1 MHPQQPE
8 YFPAMLPRPLA
19 GKAFYLLERSDR
31 MPRAVIFDLD
41 GTLLNT
47 IDDLADAA
55 NWVCAQN
62 GWPLHTPEEYK
73 HFVGRGIPNLCR
85 LFSPEAARGKEKQ
98 AAVLAAFLARYAAHK
113 QDKTAPYPGIE
124 EAVRALQN
132 AGILCGVLSNKDDS
146 LAKAV
151 VAHYF
156 PGLFAHVQ
164 GAIAGRPAKP
174 NPAGVYALLSEMGAV
189 PGPEAMLVGDSDVD
203 VFTGK
208 NAGLPVCGALWGF
221 RGREELAAAGASLLA
236 QSPAEMARLLLA
248 WAKGGA

>member
-1 MHPQQPE
+1 
-8 YFPAMLPRPLA
+8 MLH
-19 GKAFYLLERSDR
+19 
-31 MPRAVIFDLD
+31 AVIFDLD

-62 GWPLHTPEEYK
+62 GWPLHTIEEYK

-85 LFSPEAARGKEKQ
+85 RFAPPEAQSSERQ
-98 AAVLAAFLARYAAHK
+98 AEVLAAFSARYAAHK
-113 QDKTAPYPGIE
+113 EDKTAPYPGIA

-132 AGILCGVLSNKDDS
+132 AGVLCGVLSNKEDS

-151 VAHYF
+151 VEHYF
-156 PGLFAHVQ
+156 PGLFLHVQ
-164 GAIAGRPAKP
+164 GARAGRPVKP
-174 NPAGVYALLSEMGAV
+174 DPAGVFALLKEMDVA
-189 PGPEAMLVGDSDVD
+189 PGPGVMLIGDSDVD

-221 RGREELAAAGASLLA
+221 RGKDELAAAGADILA
-236 QSPAEMARLLLA
+236 PDPAGMARLLLA
-248 WAKGGA
+248 RAGRERAAM